1 VNRYRRPG
9 EDPDVSTT
17 STPAPAPVAG
27 PALPGR
33 AVSALI
39 GVLAVWAALGV
50 GHLAAGLISPASSPY
65 LAVGDT
71 VIRFSPEPLTE
82 FAKVTFGT
90 ADKPILL
97 AGMFVV
103 ITLVAAGA
111 GLLSR
116 RRPGPGVTAVVV
128 LGLLGLAAVVF
139 APTFAPLDLVAPV
152 LSIGAGVAAF
162 RWLHGL
168 AVRAAAPSTAP
179 ATDAPAAPADGRVSR
194 RGVLAGASAA
204 VGVGAVAAAGVGQLF
219 AGSASSS
226 RDSAT
231 AALRGATLAE
241 RAPAVPAGAAF
252 PQFGTPTF
260 LTSNADFYRIDTALR
275 VPSISADSWRL
286 KLHGM
291 LAAPVTLTFDDLLSR
306 RLVERTITMTCVS
319 NPIGGNLISTAN
331 FVGVEL
337 RDVLMQAGI
346 DPAADALYSTSA
358 DGWATATPMATLM
371 EPGRGALLAVGM
383 NGEALPPE
391 HGFPVRMVVP
401 GLYGYVSATK
411 WVVDLEATTFANPA
425 KRGYWYQRGW
435 AQKAPIKTM
444 TRIDSPQPF
453 GRAPAGDVMIAG
465 IAWAQHT
472 GIAAVEVAVDG
483 GPWQR
488 ATLSD
493 EVNVDS
499 WRMWHSTLRLTP
511 GSHSVQARATD
522 KGGVVQT
529 EQRAD
534 PIPDGASGWPNVIFN
549 VA

>member
-33 AVSALI
+33 AISALI

-71 VIRFSPEPLTE
+71 VIRFSPEPVTE

-97 AGMFVV
+97 GGMFVV
-103 ITLVAAGA
+103 ITLVAAVA

-152 LSIGAGVAAF
+152 LSIAAGVAAF

-168 AVRAAAPSTAP
+168 AVRATAP
-179 ATDAPAAPADGRVSR
+179 AAAPAGGVSR
-194 RGVLAGASAA
+194 RTVLAGASAA
-204 VGVGAVAAAGVGQLF
+204 VGVGAVAAAGVGQLL
-219 AGSASSS
+219 AGGVSSS
-226 RDSAT
+226 RDTAT

-275 VPSISADSWRL
+275 IPSISAASWRL

-291 LAAPVTLTFDDLLSR
+291 LGTPVTLTYDDLLSR

-358 DGWATATPMATLM
+358 DGWATATPMATLL

-411 WVVDLEATTFANPA
+411 WVVDLEATTFANPD
-425 KRGYWYQRGW
+425 KQGYWYQRGW

-453 GRAPAGDVMIAG
+453 GRAPAGDVTIAG

-483 GPWQR
+483 GAWQR

-493 EVNVDS
+493 EVNVDA
-499 WRMWHSTLRLTP
+499 WRMWHTTFRLTP
-511 GSHSVQARATD
+511 GSHSIQARATD
-522 KGGVVQT
+522 KSGAVQT